1 MKKIIK
7 LGILV
12 LIILTAING
21 CAKKDDYAVK
31 VNDKSIPMK
40 AYNDKLNAVKTYL
53 EQQGMDFNSEQ
64 GKASLESIKNEVL
77 EGLIGNELI
86 NQEIAKNNW
95 NLQDPEINKQI
106 EELKNQIPD
115 KDYQKWLDQQAMTE
129 DEVVHYFAFTT
140 NMGKDVTVTDTE
152 IKQYF
157 ESNFA
162 EYGGQ
167 EEQVKARHILVAT
180 EEEALEVIK
189 ELKAGADFA
198 ELAKKKSTE
207 PAAQTSGGDL
217 GYFTRGQMVPAF
229 EEAAFSQ
236 KVGELSEKPVKT
248 EFGYHV
254 ILVEDHKQAV
264 KPDFE
269 KAKDQVKEDALAYA
283 KNQKIQSYYSKLRQE
298 AKIEYAESIKPKAS

>member
-12 LIILTAING
+12 LIILTALNG
-21 CAKKDDYAVK
+21 CAKKEDYAVK

-53 EQQGMDFNSEQ
+53 EKQGMDFTSEQ

-95 NLQDPEINKQI
+95 NLEDPEINKQI

-115 KDYQKWLDQQAMTE
+115 KDYQKWLDQQAMTKE
-129 DEVVHYFAFTT
+129 EVVHYFAFTT
-140 NMGKDVTVTDTE
+140 NIGKDVTVTDQE

-236 KVGELSEKPVKT
+236 KVGQISEKPVKT

-298 AKIEYAESIKPKAS
+298 AKIEYAESLKPKAS